1 LAETSEDIGKVFLDV
16 LIGNVVYALEII
28 ITIIILAIIAITLFS
43 LLKATISSLRKRE
56 EQVRLRINE
65 IVSRLLR
72 GMLISLDIL
81 VAADILKTILVPSI
95 TELAV
100 LVIIVVVRVLLT
112 FFIIKRNRKTR
123 ETIEVIFIL
132 FKSRMI
138 FRNVFQWLNQYNVEK
153 CLGKISCCRYNRK

>member
-1 LAETSEDIGKVFLDV
+1 MAETSEDIGKIFLDG

-28 ITIIILAIIAITLFS
+28 ITIIILVIIAITLFS
-43 LLKATISSLRKRE
+43 LLKATISSLRKRD

-112 FFIIKRNRKTR
+112 FSLSK
-123 ETIEVIFIL
+123 EIERQERHS
-132 FKSRMI
+132 K
-138 FRNVFQWLNQYNVEK
+138 
-153 CLGKISCCRYNRK
+153 